1 MTSVPWFGSCSMPM
15 NGTSRASSHRVHN
28 ITAHGHK
35 WAGDDWA
42 EPYLDAYAKVYP
54 NLVKHD
60 SRYPTPEYLQART
73 LLGNVKAEGEM
84 DEVTAGSQRIVE
96 VLLDESDQR
105 PVWIQAWGGTNT
117 IARALKTI
125 EEQHPERM
133 AEVAKKIRFYFIWE
147 QDETYQKYI
156 RPHWGKYG
164 IRPSS
169 PISSSPCST
178 TGRST
183 SRLTSRP
190 IWSARG

>member
-1 MTSVPWFGSCSMPM
+1 
-15 NGTSRASSHRVHN
+15 
-28 ITAHGHK
+28 
-35 WAGDDWA
+35 
-42 EPYLDAYAKVYP
+42 
-54 NLVKHD
+54 
-60 SRYPTPEYLQART
+60 
-73 LLGNVKAEGEM
+73 M

-164 IRPSS
+164 IQTIISDQFIALFYHWKKYIPADQQAYPGWLMDEGQHSGGPRPAVLLVQGS
-169 PISSSPCST
+169 CE
-178 TGRST
+178 GRQRIQRRRFS
-183 SRLTSRP
+183 
-190 IWSARG
+190 IRG